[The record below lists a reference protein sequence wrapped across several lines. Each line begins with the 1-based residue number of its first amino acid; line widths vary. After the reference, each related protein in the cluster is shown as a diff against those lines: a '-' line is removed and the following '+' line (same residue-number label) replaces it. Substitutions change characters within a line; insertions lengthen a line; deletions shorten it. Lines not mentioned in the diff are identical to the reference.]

1 MTKSQLSSSS
11 LSRTGGENEKL
22 VEFGAK
28 NVCFLLDNFLPFHY
42 FDSKMRFL
50 NLSDEA
56 DQAVFF
62 QICFNCF
69 LKKVTSNF

>member
-22 VEFGAK
+22 VDFGAT
-28 NVCFLLDNFLPFHY
+28 NVFLLDNFFPFHY

-62 QICFNCF
+62 RFVSTAF
-69 LKKVTSNF
+69 